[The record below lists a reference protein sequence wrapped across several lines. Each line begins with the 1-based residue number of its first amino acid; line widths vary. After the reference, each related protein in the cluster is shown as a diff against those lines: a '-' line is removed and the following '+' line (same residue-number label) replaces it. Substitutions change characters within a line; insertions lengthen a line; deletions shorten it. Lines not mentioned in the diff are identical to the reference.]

1 MRIAGQLRFAPGG
14 AVVGLDMAVA
24 LKIAEALGYDI
35 AAVADL
41 LPEAEAGLLE
51 GLARLRT
58 ENEAT

>member
-1 MRIAGQLRFAPGG
+1 MGI
-14 AVVGLDMAVA
+14 A

-35 AAVADL
+35 TAVADL

-58 ENEAT
+58 KNEPE